1 MFSFF
6 IARRFYR
13 SSSSKKGK
21 ASMPAVHIATAG
33 VAVGLAVMIL
43 SVCLVK
49 GFQGEVAAKLAGF
62 ASHIEVLDLNSQTD
76 ADNHPI
82 TADAALM
89 DVVKKTTQAE
99 TVQRVSVKIGVMK
112 THDDFSGIMLKGI
125 GKEYDKKFIR
135 SCMVEGKFP
144 DFGNNADAINQIV
157 LSRQIAEMLHLKVGD
172 KVYVYFFTNT
182 IKQRR
187 FEIAGIYETHLQQFD
202 KNFVWTDLQT
212 INQLNDWG
220 EEQCS
225 LLEVK
230 LQNFDDLEERTA
242 KLGDAV
248 TAYKHTHQITN
259 LSVMS
264 IRDNPRTRPVLSW
277 LELLD
282 LNVMVILVIMLCV
295 AGVTMIS
302 GLLILILER
311 TTTIGVLKALGA
323 SNRRIR
329 RIFLVY
335 AGHILVRGMVI
346 GNVFAFL
353 LALLQSQFH
362 LVRLDPAT
370 YYVDAVPLAYD
381 PVWLIGINLATL
393 LITLLTLVLPAFIV
407 SVVQPAKTIRFD

>member
-1 MFSFF
+1 
-6 IARRFYR
+6 
-13 SSSSKKGK
+13 
-21 ASMPAVHIATAG
+21 MPAVHIATAG

-125 GKEYDKKFIR
+125 GKEYDKNFIR

-144 DFGNNADAINQIV
+144 DFGSNADAINQIV

-248 TAYKHTHQITN
+248 TAYKNTHQITN

-264 IRDNPRTRPVLSW
+264 IRDNPRTKPVLSW

>member
-1 MFSFF
+1 
-6 IARRFYR
+6 
-13 SSSSKKGK
+13 
-21 ASMPAVHIATAG
+21 MPAVHIATAG

-220 EEQCS
+220 EGQCS

-346 GNVFAFL
+346 GNVLAFL

>member
-1 MFSFF
+1 
-6 IARRFYR
+6 
-13 SSSSKKGK
+13 
-21 ASMPAVHIATAG
+21 MPAVHIATAG

-144 DFGNNADAINQIV
+144 DFGSNAGAINQIV

>member
-144 DFGNNADAINQIV
+144 DFGSNADAINQIV

-370 YYVDAVPLAYD
+370 YYVDAVPLAYE
-381 PVWLIGINLATL
+381 PAWLIGINLATL

>member
-1 MFSFF
+1 
-6 IARRFYR
+6 
-13 SSSSKKGK
+13 
-21 ASMPAVHIATAG
+21 MPAVHIATAG

-144 DFGNNADAINQIV
+144 DFGSNADAINQIV

-248 TAYKHTHQITN
+248 TAYKNSHRGTS

>member
-1 MFSFF
+1 
-6 IARRFYR
+6 
-13 SSSSKKGK
+13 
-21 ASMPAVHIATAG
+21 MPAVHIATAG

-112 THDDFSGIMLKGI
+112 TNDDFSGIMLKGI

-248 TAYKHTHQITN
+248 TAYKNTHQITN

-346 GNVFAFL
+346 GNVLAFL

>member
-1 MFSFF
+1 
-6 IARRFYR
+6 
-13 SSSSKKGK
+13 
-21 ASMPAVHIATAG
+21 MPAVHIATAG

-220 EEQCS
+220 DEQCS

-346 GNVFAFL
+346 GNVLAFL

>member
-1 MFSFF
+1 
-6 IARRFYR
+6 
-13 SSSSKKGK
+13 
-21 ASMPAVHIATAG
+21 MPAVHIATAG

-82 TADAALM
+82 TADAALL

-144 DFGNNADAINQIV
+144 NFGNNADAINQIV

-248 TAYKHTHQITN
+248 TAYKNSHQITN

-346 GNVFAFL
+346 GNVLAFL

-381 PVWLIGINLATL
+381 PVWLVGINLATL

>member
-1 MFSFF
+1 
-6 IARRFYR
+6 
-13 SSSSKKGK
+13 
-21 ASMPAVHIATAG
+21 MPAVHIATAG

-248 TAYKHTHQITN
+248 TAYKNSHQITN

-346 GNVFAFL
+346 GNVLAFL

>member
-1 MFSFF
+1 
-6 IARRFYR
+6 
-13 SSSSKKGK
+13 
-21 ASMPAVHIATAG
+21 MPAVHIATAG

-89 DVVKKTTQAE
+89 DVVKKNTQAE

-248 TAYKHTHQITN
+248 TAYKNSHQITN